1 MSEFYIKSIE
11 PGELIKENE
20 KAPERLIRVNISSF
34 KGRSNVE
41 LIAEHDGAVI
51 GETRFN
57 LNIRE
62 NMIDIFIRES
72 AGPRKIIFKL
82 FYKGFNA
89 GYYEADI

>member
-11 PGELIKENE
+11 PGELINE
-20 KAPERLIRVNISSF
+20 KEPARLVRVNISSF

-41 LIAEHDGAVI
+41 MIAEHDGAVI

-62 NMIDIFIRES
+62 NLIDIFIRES
-72 AGPRKIIFKL
+72 AEPRTVIFKL

-89 GYYEADI
+89 GYYEAKI